1 MFWALLRNAACTRF
15 PGSIVR
21 FHHQSLGYSG
31 SSGLSSVGTSL
42 NVWRSSRRRTIC
54 SVCSKKL
61 VVVKTCTR
69 QAQGKPLK
77 LEFSS
82 LFREETRRF
91 AGTRVGFNSSS
102 AFNERNRTTAI
113 YVIALAITVVGFS
126 YLAVPLYRLFCQVSY
141 VPPTFCGNEKYF
153 HGIILIG

>member
-1 MFWALLRNAACTRF
+1 MCLT
-15 PGSIVR
+15 
-21 FHHQSLGYSG
+21 
-31 SSGLSSVGTSL
+31 
-42 NVWRSSRRRTIC
+42 
-54 SVCSKKL
+54 KL
-61 VVVKTCTR
+61 DVVKTCTR
-69 QAQGKPLK
+69 QADGKPLK
-77 LEFSS
+77 VFSR

-102 AFNERNRTTAI
+102 AFTERNRTTAI